1 VTAVPQPTAA
11 QGDNGMTA
19 FLKGAFRCASIVS
32 LVVSLSS
39 LARAAD
45 YSGPNPLPP
54 PDVAGVACDVGWA
67 GAYTL
72 LPAYWTSA
80 WLGHFSGGRSHYLYE
95 NGVVALVWGDEKRC
109 FPSYRAC
116 YAWVA
121 HLRRQFHHPEGEWTC
136 LPLR

>member
-1 VTAVPQPTAA
+1 
-11 QGDNGMTA
+11 MTA
-19 FLKGAFRCASIVS
+19 FLKRALRFASVLS
-32 LVVSLSS
+32 LVVGLSLDLSAV
-39 LARAAD
+39 ARAAD
-45 YSGPNPLPP
+45 YGAPAPLPP
-54 PDVAGVACDVGWA
+54 PDLAGVACDVGWA

-80 WLGHFSGGRSHYLYE
+80 WLGHFSGGQSHDLYE
-95 NGVVALVWGDEKRC
+95 NGVGAVALVWGDEKRC